1 MVAMY
6 MAYEHSTEAVEAYLR
21 ATHLQLRTLATV
33 DEKLLLAYL
42 HHLRRR
48 VMAQR
53 WQRTAT
59 TEYMYLEWFHCLHYL
74 HKHFY
79 FCRLNV
85 KMPF

>member
-1 MVAMY
+1 MY

-59 TEYMYLEWFHCLHYL
+59 TKYSLMLYKL
-74 HKHFY
+74 
-79 FCRLNV
+79 
-85 KMPF
+85 